1 VKIVIPEPLGLVV
14 GRNYLPQ
21 PHGSAPRHPRLLF
34 TPRELITAGCWILGA
49 AAFGVGLG
57 MMFYG

>member
-1 VKIVIPEPLGLVV
+1 MKIPQPLGLIV

-21 PHGSAPRHPRLLF
+21 PGAGARRRLRTLF
-34 TPRELITAGCWILGA
+34 TPRELATAGCWILGA

-57 MMFYG
+57 MMLYG

>member
-1 VKIVIPEPLGLVV
+1 MALVPQRRGLVV
-14 GRNYLPQ
+14 GRNYLPR
-21 PHGSAPRHPRLLF
+21 PTSYGGRLRGLF
-34 TPRELITAGCWILGA
+34 TPRELIVAGLWVLGA